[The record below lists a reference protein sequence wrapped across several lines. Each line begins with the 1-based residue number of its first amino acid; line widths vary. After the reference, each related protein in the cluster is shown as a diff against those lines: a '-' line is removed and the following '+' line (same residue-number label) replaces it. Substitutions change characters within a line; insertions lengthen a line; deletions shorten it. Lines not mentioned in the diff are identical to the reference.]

1 MTESEFLGLAESTLD
16 RIEQAFDRLFDQD
29 VVDVECKRN
38 GNVLEIE
45 FVDNGSKIIVNSQA
59 PMQQMW
65 VAGRSGAFHYAW
77 RDGGWYDTRDGSEL
91 FAALSRLVSAQGGE
105 PVLLAPG

>member
-1 MTESEFLGLAESTLD
+1 MTETEFLQRSEQTLAAIERAVDGSGADIESA
-16 RIEQAFDRLFDQD
+16 RA
-29 VVDVECKRN
+29 
-38 GNVLEIE
+38 GNVLTLELA
-45 FVDNGSKIIVNSQA
+45 DGSRVIVNSQA

-65 VAGRSGAFHYAW
+65 VAGKSGAFHYAW